1 MKYKIALTLM
11 TIMLVSM
18 LSFSNRCDRTCDGNA
33 FVSVAA
39 PSVSKVADAC
49 EIDEVSNDDEAS
61 KSPFLR
67 MAITL

>member
-11 TIMLVSM
+11 IMVLVSM
-18 LSFSNRCDRTCDGNA
+18 LSFSNRCGQTCDGQT
-33 FVSVAA
+33 FVSVA
-39 PSVSKVADAC
+39 PSVSRVADAC
-49 EIDEVSNDDEAS
+49 EMDEVSDDDEAS

>member
-1 MKYKIALTLM
+1 MKYKIALALM
-11 TIMLVSM
+11 MIMLVSM
-18 LSFSNRCDRTCDGNA
+18 LSFSNRCGRTCDGNA

-39 PSVSKVADAC
+39 PAAAKVADAC
-49 EIDEVSNDDEAS
+49 EISELPNEDEAS